1 MTEDKIKK
9 ILIELGIKKI
19 EKSGV
24 SVKLT
29 TDYNHQW
36 VEFYFGRTNLY
47 GSYKLCEITV
57 SDIINELDKFLSNDD
72 NFKIKRTVILRE
84 YLISEVLKI
93 N

>member
-1 MTEDKIKK
+1 MTKD
-9 ILIELGIKKI
+9 ILTEILTELGIEKN

-36 VEFYFGRTNLY
+36 IEFYFGRNNLY
-47 GSYKLCEITV
+47 GSYKLCEITI
-57 SDIINELDKFLSNDD
+57 SDIINELDKFLSSDEKYIL
-72 NFKIKRTVILRE
+72 KISHILRE